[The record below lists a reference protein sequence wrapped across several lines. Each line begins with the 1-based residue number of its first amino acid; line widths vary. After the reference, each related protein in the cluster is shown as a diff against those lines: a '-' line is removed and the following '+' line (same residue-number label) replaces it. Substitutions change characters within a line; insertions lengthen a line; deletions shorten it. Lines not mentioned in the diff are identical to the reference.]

1 MTDVLPEIPG
11 YTIEHLLGE
20 GGMARVY
27 LAIQRGFE
35 RPVALKII
43 APELAANEEFGKRFL
58 REARIVGM
66 LSHPHIVPVYD
77 VGEHKGLLYLAMEI
91 LAEGD
96 LRSRLVGPLGEEIA
110 LRITRQLASA
120 LGYAHKKGFIHRDV
134 KPDNVLFRD
143 ADTAVLTDFGIAR
156 AAEDSEDVT
165 QITQVQ
171 SVIGSPKYMSPEQ
184 SLGHKLDA
192 RTDIYSLGVM
202 LFQMLSGDAPFGGRN
217 LTEIAIQRFEH
228 KLPQLPGHW
237 RHLQGLLDRMLAYER
252 DQRFA
257 SCEDLLIALDNLPTG
272 PPPVVA
278 GSAFDA
284 TAILAAPGV
293 SPQERSGQVSVAEGP
308 RRKRAAGLGAL
319 VLLCLSAA
327 GAWYALRGDEP
338 VAAVP
343 VGDSPVALQTEAP
356 VSTAAER
363 EETLDSEVAV
373 RGQSELLDL
382 DAAALEDEV
391 VSAGDGADSARPP
404 ASERS
409 SATASTM
416 PSTSALSPMLPE
428 PDEFFAFYDAVNL
441 GLLGAEKEFIAA
453 YPRSIFADILR
464 VKSTGDMAAI
474 EELQQ
479 QAASGSA
486 RAMSVLG
493 ELYDTGWVVGK
504 DKETALRYAESAAR
518 QGSPLGLYQQ
528 ATLLLAL
535 AQTDAQRRAALR
547 ILEKSAEQGFFLS
560 QTLLANHLFD
570 GRLLGR
576 DIDESLRLFTLA
588 GEQGD
593 RNALF
598 NLGRI
603 YDAGLH
609 LSEPDTARAR
619 EYFLA
624 AAQLGH
630 PQARNYLQDPI

>member
-1 MTDVLPEIPG
+1 MTEDLPEIPG

-91 LAEGD
+91 LADGD
-96 LRSRLVGPLGEEIA
+96 LRSRMIKPLDEDVA
-110 LRITRQLASA
+110 LEITRQLASA

-143 ADTAVLTDFGIAR
+143 VDTAVLTDFGIAR

-184 SLGHKLDA
+184 SLGHQLDA

-202 LFQMLSGDAPFGGRN
+202 LFQMLSGDAPYSGRN
-217 LTEIAIQRFEH
+217 LTEISLQRFERQMPR
-228 KLPQLPGHW
+228 LPD
-237 RHLQGLLDRMLAYER
+237 HLQRLQPLIDSMMAYNR

-257 SCEDLLIALDNLPTG
+257 SCEDLLVALKDLPSG
-272 PPPVVA
+272 SPPVVA
-278 GSAFDA
+278 GGAFDA
-284 TAILAAPGV
+284 TAVMAAPEV
-293 SPQERSGQVSVAEGP
+293 PPPQPREQAVGP
-308 RRKRAAGLGAL
+308 GRRAVVFGAAL
-319 VLLCLSAA
+319 VLCLSAA
-327 GAWYALRGDEP
+327 GGWYALRNNESVQVAKTAGTPVVLQEKGLAEAALEGEPPQDSVVTVRESGEATTLDKGVVADAVANDGDRSESASSL
-338 VAAVP
+338 AAAPQSDTVP
-343 VGDSPVALQTEAP
+343 AAP
-356 VSTAAER
+356 VS
-363 EETLDSEVAV
+363 
-373 RGQSELLDL
+373 
-382 DAAALEDEV
+382 
-391 VSAGDGADSARPP
+391 PP
-404 ASERS
+404 
-409 SATASTM
+409 
-416 PSTSALSPMLPE
+416 LLPE

-441 GLLGAEKEFIAA
+441 GVPAAEKEFVAA
-453 YPRSIFADILR
+453 YPRSVFADILR
-464 VKSTGDMAAI
+464 VKSTGDMAAV
-474 EELQQ
+474 EALQQ

-504 DKETALRYAESAAR
+504 DKDAALRYAELAAR
-518 QGSPLGLYQQ
+518 QGSPLGLYQH
-528 ATLLLAL
+528 ATLLMAV

-547 ILEKSAEQGFFLS
+547 ILEKSAEDGFFLA

-576 DIDESLRLFTLA
+576 DVDESLRLFTLA

-603 YDAGLH
+603 YDAGIH

-624 AAQLGH
+624 AARLGH
-630 PQARNYLQDPI
+630 PQARNYLQEPI

>member
-1 MTDVLPEIPG
+1 
-11 YTIEHLLGE
+11 
-20 GGMARVY
+20 MARVY

-43 APELAANEEFGKRFL
+43 AQELAANEEFGKRFL

-96 LRSRLVGPLGEEIA
+96 LRSRMVGPIHEQIA
-110 LRITRQLASA
+110 LDITRQLASA
-120 LGYAHKKGFIHRDV
+120 LGYAHRKGFIHRDV

-143 ADTAVLTDFGIAR
+143 MDTAVLTDFGIAR

-228 KLPQLPGHW
+228 QLPQLPGHW
-237 RHLQGLLDRMLAYER
+237 RHLQPLLDRMLAYDR

-257 SCEDLLIALDNLPTG
+257 SCEELLIALDNLPTG

-284 TAILAAPGV
+284 TAIMTAPEA
-293 SPQERSGQVSVAEGP
+293 SPLQGSEQVSVAEGP
-308 RRKRAAGLGAL
+308 RRHRAAGLGAL
-319 VLLCLSAA
+319 ALLCLSAA
-327 GAWYALRGDEP
+327 AGWYALRGDEP
-338 VAAVP
+338 VAAVEA
-343 VGDSPVALQTEAP
+343 GGSPVALQAEAL
-356 VSTAAER
+356 VRTAAE
-363 EETLDSEVAV
+363 SESVVAV
-373 RGQSELLDL
+373 RERSEPADL
-382 DAAALEDEV
+382 DAGVREDEV
-391 VSAGDGADSARPP
+391 GSAGDRAESARIP
-404 ASERS
+404 ASERP
-409 SATASTM
+409 SATASTI
-416 PSTSALSPMLPE
+416 PSTPVLSPMLPE

-441 GLLGAEKEFIAA
+441 GLPGAEKEFIAA

-464 VKSTGDMAAI
+464 VKSTGDMASV

-504 DKETALRYAESAAR
+504 DKETALRYAERAAR
-518 QGSPLGLYQQ
+518 QGSPLGLYQH

-547 ILEKSAEQGFFLS
+547 ILEKSAEQGFFLA

-570 GRLLGR
+570 GQLLGR
-576 DIDESLRLFTLA
+576 DIDESLRLFTRA

-603 YDAGLH
+603 YDAGIH

-630 PQARNYLQDPI
+630 PQARNYLQEPI